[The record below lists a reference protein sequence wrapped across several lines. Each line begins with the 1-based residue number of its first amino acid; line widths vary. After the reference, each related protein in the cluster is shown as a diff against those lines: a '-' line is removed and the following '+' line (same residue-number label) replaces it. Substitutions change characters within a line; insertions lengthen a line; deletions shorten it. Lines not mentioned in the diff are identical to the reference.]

1 MKANGPVPILS
12 VAGMRA
18 WEQATWDAGIQPET
32 VIGQVGKA
40 LAARIRREVRSHA
53 RAYGNLLLLGGMGH
67 NGDDVRASQMHLQDL
82 PFTYLTVRD
91 PVADL
96 PNLMKA
102 LASRPAL
109 VVDGLFGIGLNRDLG
124 PDWVR
129 LIRAIAESGCRVL
142 AVDVPSGLDADTGAV
157 RGVVLPASVTWTVGG
172 PKRGLLEDVAAK
184 WVGRLEISGEV
195 GLIPWQAGLGGVVG
209 WWGRGQEF
217 ESGLPAREAGS
228 HKGDFGHVLVMAGSP
243 GYAGAA
249 VLAARA
255 ALRARPGLVSVVTSA
270 ETLIPVSNQIAAAM
284 VHGWRTGWEMPGRVS
299 ALVLGPGLSAAI
311 PEDWKRWMQQA
322 WRESPIPVVA
332 DAGALEWVGE
342 LRGPTGVL
350 RVITPHPGEAARML
364 GCTAAEV
371 QRDRWGALRR
381 LSGAVPGRRV
391 ILKGR
396 GTLVGD
402 EEGVGWWNPSGNPGM
417 AQGGSG
423 DVLAGFIGGL
433 LAQTGFA
440 AEPDWALRGAVF
452 HHGTAADRLEATG
465 RPWDAEELARE
476 IRWGGEGTGRRDEG

>member
-18 WEQATWDAGIQPET
+18 WEQATWDAGIRSET
-32 VIGQVGKA
+32 VIGEVGKA
-40 LAARIRREVRSHA
+40 LAARIRREVRD
-53 RAYGNLLLLGGMGH
+53 RAGDDENLLLLGGVGH
-67 NGDDVRASQMHLQDL
+67 NGDDVREAREHLRDL
-82 PFTYLTVRD
+82 AFTYLTVRD
-91 PVADL
+91 PVADW
-96 PNLMKA
+96 PEVMAA

-129 LIRAIAESGCRVL
+129 LIRAIGESACRVL
-142 AVDVPSGLDADTGAV
+142 AVDVPSGLDADTGEV
-157 RGVVLPASVTWTVGG
+157 RGAVLPASVTWTVGA
-172 PKRGLLEDVAAK
+172 PKRGLLEDDAAR
-184 WVGRLEISGEV
+184 WVGRLEVSGEV
-195 GLIPWQAGLGGVVG
+195 GLIPWHAGLGGHVG
-209 WWGRGQEF
+209 WWGREEEF
-217 ESGLPAREAGS
+217 GSGLPLREAGS
-228 HKGDFGHVLVMAGSP
+228 HKGDHGHVLVMAGSP

-249 VLAARA
+249 VLVARG

-270 ETLIPVSNQIAAAM
+270 ETWIPVSSQLAAAM
-284 VHGWRTGWEMPGRVS
+284 VHGWKPGWEMPGRVS
-299 ALVLGPGLSAAI
+299 ALVMGPGLAPSI
-311 PEDWKRWMQQA
+311 SEEWKRYMQ
-322 WRESPIPVVA
+322 WVWKESPIPVVA
-332 DAGALEWVGE
+332 DAGALEWVGK
-342 LRGPTGVL
+342 LAGPTGAL
-350 RVITPHPGEAARML
+350 RVITPHPGEAARLL

-381 LSGAVPGRRV
+381 LSEAVPGRRV

-402 EEGVGWWNPSGNPGM
+402 SAGVGWWNPSGNPGM

-440 AEPDWALRGAVF
+440 SEPDWALRGAVF
-452 HHGTAADRLEATG
+452 HHGRAADRLEAAG
-465 RPWDAEELARE
+465 RAWDSEDLARE
-476 IRWGGEGTGRRDEG
+476 IRWSVGGR